1 MIPGELSHGSL
12 CNYEGFLSL
21 VCCFLVLTCL
31 FDSPSKA
38 LADIFERKYK
48 AAKERFSAELDDIS
62 KGKRRKFAS
71 SDLVG
76 GIYSQWK
83 DSYKN
88 TTNRV
93 KYAYNVT
100 VFMVCLYSL
109 SVIFCHGSHWLDVWN
124 VLVVLPPV
132 LAWGLLCVVYGWHR
146 VQLSREIRL
155 HRDEIKRENIRTAYR
170 SENQDSDTSL
180 LESMLQPFAKDKTS
194 KGEDAEK

>member
-109 SVIFCHGSHWLDVWN
+109 SVIFVMEVTGWMYGMFWLFYLRFWLGDCC
-124 VLVVLPPV
+124 
-132 LAWGLLCVVYGWHR
+132 A
-146 VQLSREIRL
+146 
-155 HRDEIKRENIRTAYR
+155 
-170 SENQDSDTSL
+170 
-180 LESMLQPFAKDKTS
+180 
-194 KGEDAEK
+194 